1 MACLPTFQKHQQQKE
16 SITRKPGKSEQIGAS
31 SVWVWIRAI
40 CQQFEFIAKSSTV
53 TELEVRFKHFYQHFG
68 TKKLCA
74 NK

>member
-16 SITRKPGKSEQIGAS
+16 SITRKPGKSEQIGGL
-31 SVWVWIRAI
+31 ICLGLDQAI

-53 TELEVRFKHFYQHFG
+53 TELEVRLKHFYQHFG